1 MYEIGMY
8 GGTFNPLH
16 LGHVN
21 NIIMAKNQCRKLYIP
36 ISISDDPKE
45 IDEKTRIIWLK
56 NITQDM
62 ENVEVFPIYSK
73 NLNKETYDWEQGVQ
87 DVKNYIEKKIDVVFA
102 GSDYQGQNLWET
114 LYKESKVIY
123 FDREVINI
131 SSTKIRK
138 NPYQYFDYLPDCVK
152 NIIQKKYVLLEQK
165 VVVKQL

>member
-21 NIIMAKNQCRKLYIP
+21 DIIMAKNQCKKLYIP

-45 IDEKTRIIWLK
+45 IDEKTRITWLK

-73 NLNKETYDWEQGVQ
+73 NLNKETSSIAHKYVTMQE
-87 DVKNYIEKKIDVVFA
+87 KYIEI
-102 GSDYQGQNLWET
+102 L
-114 LYKESKVIY
+114 KE
-123 FDREVINI
+123 
-131 SSTKIRK
+131 
-138 NPYQYFDYLPDCVK
+138 YL
-152 NIIQKKYVLLEQK
+152 
-165 VVVKQL
+165 